1 MVISLNSKPR
11 KVRKWWRSQVYCM
24 YYFRIAKEQEKV
36 TTNPQEKNKLTRD
49 LTHLWKEVE
58 QHMKYGET
66 LKIDEDQIREFNLA
80 VIEEVKKGKSPQ
92 AIIQTL
98 IKENGHN

>member
-1 MVISLNSKPR
+1 MVISLNSKPKR
-11 KVRKWWRSQVYCM
+11 VRQWWRSHIYRM
-24 YYFRIAKEQEKV
+24 YYFRSTFEQEKE
-36 TTNPQEKNKLTRD
+36 TTDPRKKKRLNQKLV
-49 LTHLWKEVE
+49 HLQKKVE

-66 LKIDEDQIREFNLA
+66 LKIAGDQMREFNLA
-80 VIEEVKKGKSPQ
+80 IIEEIKKRKSPQ